1 MKLRHKRLAIVA
13 IGLAALAGATAL
25 VLNAFQSNLVFFFS
39 PTDVH
44 AGKAPVDRVFRIGGL
59 VKEGSVQREPDGLTT
74 RFVVTDTARV
84 IPAVYSGILPD
95 LFAEGKGVVADGKL
109 GSDGLFTANRVLAKH
124 DYIPHTKVAYCFQAD
139 TERSC
144 RCAGL
149 RPRDVE
155 AELDAAERWPTST
168 LPAHM
173 LRRVA
178 PRGENRPGRKPVAR
192 PRAQGARP
200 VTDIRW
206 ASYMASARA
215 SGDAAWNKELDTCL
229 ERMDRLP
236 CACSRESLRQRFMQL
251 FPARTP

>member
-124 DYIPHTKVAYCFQAD
+124 DENYMPPEAAHALEQAKK
-139 TERSC
+139 T
-144 RCAGL
+144 GK
-149 RPRDVE
+149 
-155 AELDAAERWPTST
+155 T
-168 LPAHM
+168 L
-173 LRRVA
+173 
-178 PRGENRPGRKPVAR
+178 KP
-192 PRAQGARP
+192 
-200 VTDIRW
+200 
-206 ASYMASARA
+206 Y
-215 SGDAAWNKELDTCL
+215 
-229 ERMDRLP
+229 
-236 CACSRESLRQRFMQL
+236 
-251 FPARTP
+251 